1 MVIDLLERFGFGS
14 GRVALV
20 MAACPVSWLVGALVI
35 PSLTR
40 RTAAASSSPVPS
52 WARRPD
58 GASGLFHGVPRAAR
72 PKGKCSA
79 RSSPR
84 PERRR
89 RPFQAHSS
97 LYSSTFQ
104 ARRRPR
110 SPVHPTQA
118 PPSSR

>member
-1 MVIDLLERFGFGS
+1 VVIDLLERFGFGS

-40 RTAAASSSPVPS
+40 RTAAASSSPDPS
-52 WARRPD
+52 WARRP
-58 GASGLFHGVPRAAR
+58 AMVPRASFTECPAPLAPRTQAR
-72 PKGKCSA
+72 RA
-79 RSSPR
+79 RHHDRSVAGTPSKLI
-84 PERRR
+84 
-89 RPFQAHSS
+89 AAD
-97 LYSSTFQ
+97 STFQ
-104 ARRRPR
+104 ARRRTR